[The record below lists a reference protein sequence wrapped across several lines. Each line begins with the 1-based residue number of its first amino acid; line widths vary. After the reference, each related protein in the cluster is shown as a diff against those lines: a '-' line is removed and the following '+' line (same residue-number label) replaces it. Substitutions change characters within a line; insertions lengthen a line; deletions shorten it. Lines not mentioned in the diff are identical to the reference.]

1 MHILILGATGRTGKQ
16 LLAQALA
23 AGHRVTM
30 LVRDHR
36 QLNYQSDRLT
46 VVESQSFDPASL
58 EMAVA
63 GCDAVLSTLNI
74 SRTSDF
80 PWSPLRTPPTFLSD
94 SLTRLVAVC
103 REHNICRLIV
113 VTAWGASETKKAIP
127 FWFRWLIDYSNI
139 GVAYRDHER
148 QEKLLEQATDL
159 DWTIVRPVGLTNG
172 KSHKPV
178 IETIDNKP
186 KPNLMISRL
195 NVAQFMLDV
204 LRNNQYIRQAVTIS
218 EQ

>member
-1 MHILILGATGRTGKQ
+1 MHILILGATGRTGK
-16 LLAQALA
+16 LLLDQALA
-23 AGHRVTM
+23 TGHRVTV

-58 EMAVA
+58 EMAIA
-63 GCDAVLSTLNI
+63 SCDAVLSALNI

-80 PWSPLRTPPTFLSD
+80 PWAPLRTPPTFLSG
-94 SLTRLVAVC
+94 LMERLLPVC
-103 REHNICRLIV
+103 DAQNVRRLIV
-113 VTAWGASETKKAIP
+113 VTAWGATETRKDIP

-139 GVAYRDHER
+139 GIAYRDHER
-148 QEKLLEQATDL
+148 QETLLRQSKL

-172 KSHKPV
+172 KSPAPIV
-178 IETIDNKP
+178 ETIDNQP
-186 KPNLMISRL
+186 KPHLTISRA
-195 NVAQFMLDV
+195 NVARFMLDV
-204 LRNNQYIRQAVTIS
+204 LHINQYVRQAVTIS

>member
-1 MHILILGATGRTGKQ
+1 MHVLILGATGRTGKQ

-23 AGHRVTM
+23 AGHQVTV
-30 LVRDHR
+30 LVRDKR
-36 QLNYQSDRLT
+36 KVSAVSDRLT
-46 VVESQSFDPASL
+46 VVESRELDIPSL
-58 EMAVA
+58 RLAIT
-63 GCDAVLSTLNI
+63 GCDAVLSALNI

-94 SLTRLVAVC
+94 LLTRLVAVG
-103 REHNICRLIV
+103 REHNVRRLIV
-113 VTAWGASETKKAIP
+113 ITAWGASETKKAIP

-195 NVAQFMLDV
+195 NVARFMLDA

>member
-1 MHILILGATGRTGKQ
+1 MHILILGATGRTGER
-16 LLAQALA
+16 LLHEALA
-23 AGHRVTM
+23 AGYRVTV

-36 QLNYQSDRLT
+36 QLNHQSDRLT
-46 VVESQSFDPASL
+46 VLESQFFDSASL
-58 EMAVA
+58 KMAVA
-63 GCDAVLSTLNI
+63 GCDAVISTLNI

-94 SLTRLVAVC
+94 MLTRLLL
-103 REHNICRLIV
+103 ICEAQQVQRLIV
-113 VTAWGASETKKAIP
+113 VTAWGANETRKDIP

-148 QEKLLEQATDL
+148 QEQLLTQSSL

-172 KSHKPV
+172 HDHKPL
-178 IETIDNKP
+178 IETTGNHP
-186 KPNLMISRL
+186 KPNLTISRT
-195 NVAQFMLDV
+195 NVARFLLDV
-204 LRNNQYIRQAVTIS
+204 VAGERYSRQAVTIS